1 MSVHR
6 LNQGNSGGTVIGRAE
21 PIAHPQN
28 CKQECPYGYNRP
40 FCFPC
45 MKKIV
50 AEQKAA
56 KNKAKEV

>member
-1 MSVHR
+1 MSVHH
-6 LNQGNSGGTVIGRAE
+6 LNQGNNNSVVGRFA

-28 CKQECPYGYNRP
+28 CKHECAYGYNRP

-50 AEQKAA
+50 DGQRAA
-56 KNKAKEV
+56 KNRAKEA

>member
-1 MSVHR
+1 MSVHH
-6 LNQGNSGGTVIGRAE
+6 LSQGNSSSTVIGRAE

-28 CKQECPYGYNRP
+28 CKQECAYGYNRP

-50 AEQKAA
+50 AEQRAA

>member
-1 MSVHR
+1 MSVHH
-6 LNQGNSGGTVIGRAE
+6 LSQGSNNRPVVGSCA

-28 CKQECPYGYNRP
+28 CKHECAYGYNRP

-50 AEQKAA
+50 EEQRAA
-56 KNKAKEV
+56 KNRAKEV